1 MSAAHSRGTAT
12 WNSSMTWNFRRNWRL
27 ALIPTFGT
35 TAAGKREVISAKR
48 MNGAFPPFSGFRES
62 LPLTNLSRK
71 AAAWD
76 ACDVWYSG
84 SGRGFS
90 FSLFLS
96 RYLRSLSGNGSLYFR
111 GETRSET
118 GDPSANS
125 PGGRR
130 DVRSPL
136 TFPKHVCHDAG
147 IERALASR
155 KRLRL
160 AAVREVGGVFHWERR
175 ERTKR
180 EGPPGSGKH
189 LF

>member
-1 MSAAHSRGTAT
+1 MCGIQGAD
-12 WNSSMTWNFRRNWRL
+12 
-27 ALIPTFGT
+27 
-35 TAAGKREVISAKR
+35 V
-48 MNGAFPPFSGFRES
+48 AFP
-62 LPLTNLSRK
+62 
-71 AAAWD
+71 
-76 ACDVWYSG
+76 
-84 SGRGFS
+84 
-90 FSLFLS
+90 FL
-96 RYLRSLSGNGSLYFR
+96 YFFLAMYRSLSGNGSLYFR